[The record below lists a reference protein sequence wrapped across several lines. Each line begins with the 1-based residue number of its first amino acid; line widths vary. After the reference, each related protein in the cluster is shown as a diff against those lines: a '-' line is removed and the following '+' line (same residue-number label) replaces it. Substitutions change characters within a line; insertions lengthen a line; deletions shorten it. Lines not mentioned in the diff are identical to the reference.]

1 MVSREA
7 ITHLVPG
14 CVVEAPGGRQ
24 AAAAA
29 AAAAA
34 GGGAAVEG
42 RAMQEAQAALNG
54 NRVNER
60 H

>member
-29 AAAAA
+29 AAA

-42 RAMQEAQAALNG
+42 RAMREAQAALNG

>member
-24 AAAAA
+24 AAAA